1 MSYWSLCL
9 LVDCMNIWKSL
20 RDMSFGFFKNS
31 LDPTIEFFD
40 SIKTDLL
47 RADLGLSLHEYVYIM
62 FFSVFLFFIVEF
74 PIVTV
79 ITSLLMKD
87 FLLAI
92 LFSFTLNIVIALIVF
107 FFFYTYPSMLS
118 GKRKKDIETALPFA
132 TTYMATVASS
142 GAPPIT
148 MFKVI
153 SQFGEY
159 GEVSK
164 ETGKIYR
171 DVEVFGMDL
180 VGALRKTAG
189 RTPSDELK
197 ELLWGLDNVMT
208 SGGNVGDFLH
218 EKSRGF
224 IAEYSR
230 RLEQYSKTLS
240 VLIEVYLTLILVGSV
255 FFVIITALMGLL
267 GGGNMGSYLSFI
279 QFLVIF
285 IVMPFVSMGFI
296 VLIRTIS
303 PTM

>member
-1 MSYWSLCL
+1 
-9 LVDCMNIWKSL
+9 MNTWKTL
-20 RDMSFGFFKNS
+20 RDLSFKFFKNS
-31 LDPTIEFFD
+31 LDPVVDYFE

-47 RADLGLSLHEYVYIM
+47 KADIGLSLVEYVYVM
-62 FFSVFLFFIVEF
+62 FFSVFAFFIVEF
-74 PIVTV
+74 PIITV
-79 ITSLLMKD
+79 ITSLLLKD
-87 FLLAI
+87 FVLAL

-107 FFFYTYPSMLS
+107 FFFYTYPSLLS

-132 TTYMATVASS
+132 TTYMATIANS

-164 ETGKIYR
+164 ETEKIYR
-171 DVEVFGMDL
+171 DVEVFGMDI
-180 VGALRKTAG
+180 VGAVRKTAS
-189 RTPSDELK
+189 RTPSEELK
-197 ELLWGLDNVMT
+197 ELLWGMDNVIT
-208 SGGNVGDFLH
+208 SGGNLGDFLH
-218 EKSRGF
+218 EKSRNF
-224 IAEYSR
+224 ISEYSR
-230 RLEQYSKTLS
+230 RLEQYAKTLS

-255 FFVIITALMGLL
+255 FFVIITALMGLI
-267 GGGNMGSYLSFI
+267 GGGGGMGNYLSFI